1 MKNKIKFIVC
11 FWLLFLAFQNTIAQI
26 KKPTASKTEQ
36 KTTAP
41 AKQGKA
47 IKPSLAKADS
57 ATAANK
63 VIIKIKNYGDSVVL
77 RWQPSN
83 ELYWQV
89 ANQVGYQVERYTIT
103 PDTTVWVKKVFTLKP
118 WTIEEVKSKSPKDTM
133 TGTMATLAFGKIK
146 GKPESASI
154 GDLLNL
160 KYENE
165 NRFFLSMLMAAYY
178 PQSSEKMALRLT
190 DKTIEK
196 GKKYLYRIFSPTG
209 LKKLSSD
216 TAIVYLDTKIIDQ
229 TPTLPLPSV
238 EQSEKAVQIK
248 LNKKYCDSRFVGY
261 YFEKSENGTT
271 FKRLNSKPYVQVFSN
286 LPKEEMEYITYID
299 SVKQNY
305 KKYYY
310 RVIGITHFGDLSKP
324 SATLSLMGI
333 DQKAPAAI
341 VNLKAINSQ
350 GSEVILTWEKPTPEP
365 DFAGFLIGKSTQ
377 LEGPFLPLNDKL
389 LPKNSLTFT
398 DKTADAN
405 ATNYYVVSVVDTAG
419 NSAVSV
425 PAYVIMKDET
435 GPTKPTGLKGNID
448 TTGVVQLTWTRNTEP
463 DLMGYMVYTANA
475 ADHEFTPITTSFLED
490 EFFTEKTTLRTLTE
504 EKYYKIVA
512 FDKSRHASPYSEILA
527 VKRPDKAPPTTPVF
541 NDFLVT
547 DSLATLI
554 WATSESNDVSYQ
566 NIYRKEEGKD
576 KDWVLL
582 KKLTKTDKTYTDKTV
597 KPERWYSYAVEAV
610 DDANLKSEK
619 SFPMRVRP
627 YDSGIRPAVSKVTIT
642 AIQNPQANKIT
653 WNLPNNTVNCRIL
666 IYKKTNEDQ
675 TVVIENLAVT
685 VKEFI
690 DTNLTQKTVKYG
702 VQLKYQKGASV
713 VVWGN

>member
-1 MKNKIKFIVC
+1 MKNYIKFIVC
-11 FWLLFLAFQNTIAQI
+11 FGLMMLVLKNTIAQN
-26 KKPTASKTEQ
+26 KKPATNKTEQ
-36 KTTAP
+36 KTNAT
-41 AKQGKA
+41 AKQSKA
-47 IKPSLAKADS
+47 IKPSLSKADS

-103 PDTTVWVKKVFTLKP
+103 ADTVAWLKKVFTLKP
-118 WTIEEVKSKSPKDTM
+118 WTVEEVKSKSLKDTM

-178 PQSSEKMALRLT
+178 PRSSEKMGLRLT

-229 TPTLPLPSV
+229 TPTLPLPIV

-398 DKTADAN
+398 DRTADAN

-435 GPTKPTGLKGNID
+435 GPAKPVGLKGSID
-448 TTGVVQLTWTRNTEP
+448 STGIVKLTWTPNVEA
-463 DLMGYMVYTANA
+463 DLLGYMVYTANA
-475 ADHEFTPITTSFLED
+475 IDHEFTPITIGFLED
-490 EFFTEKTTLRTLTE
+490 EFFTETTSLRTLTE
-504 EKYYKIVA
+504 EKFYKIVA
-512 FDKSRHASPYSEILA
+512 FDKSRHASPYSEILT

-547 DSLATLI
+547 DSLATVI
-554 WATSESNDVSYQ
+554 WLQSSSKDVEFQ

-576 KDWVLL
+576 KEWVFL
-582 KKLTKTDKTYTDKTV
+582 KKLDKTDKSYTDKTV

-653 WNLPNNTVNCRIL
+653 WSLPNNTVNCRIL
-666 IYKKTNEDQ
+666 IYKKINGGE
-675 TVVIENLAVT
+675 TVVIENLLISD
-685 VKEFI
+685 KEFI
-690 DTNLTQKTVKYG
+690 DTNLTQKTVNYG
-702 VQLKYQKGASV
+702 VQLKYKKGASI